1 MKIVSVRQ
9 MSPSVGKEMLME
21 ERIRRASGVMA
32 RHGAASRIFKIQ
44 GGDSAG
50 DYLLMNLF
58 NSFSE
63 ASSTF
68 QKMSA
73 DPELAKLFMERAL
86 NPAGDMT
93 GPDLFRTVYGEPPA
107 KPAPVLIGRGYQVP
121 RGKAKE
127 MLAMAP
133 ELEALFKNVDSSIG
147 IVMPVIAAD
156 HEMMYITYRFSSM
169 DHMGS
174 ALDTMVENQD
184 FQNLITKANELGTLK
199 MSRMMSLM

>member
-9 MSPSVGKEMLME
+9 MSPSAGKEMLME

>member
-9 MSPSVGKEMLME
+9 MSPSAGKEMLME

-50 DYLLMNLF
+50 DYLLMNLL

-86 NPAGDMT
+86 NPAGDIT
-93 GPDLFRTVYGEPPA
+93 GPDLFRTVYGAPPA
-107 KPAPVLIGRGYQVP
+107 KPSPVLIGRGYKVP
-121 RGKAKE
+121 RGKAHE

-133 ELEALFKNVDSSIG
+133 ELEALFKKVDSSIG

>member
-9 MSPSVGKEMLME
+9 MSPSAGKEMLME

-86 NPAGDMT
+86 NPAGDIT
-93 GPDLFRTVYGEPPA
+93 GPDLFRTVYGAPPA
-107 KPAPVLIGRGYQVP
+107 KPSPVLIGRGYKVP
-121 RGKAKE
+121 RGKAHE

-133 ELEALFKNVDSSIG
+133 ELEALFKKVDSSIG

>member
-9 MSPSVGKEMLME
+9 MSPSAGKEMLME

-86 NPAGDMT
+86 NPAGDIT
-93 GPDLFRTVYGEPPA
+93 GPDLFRTVYGAPPA
-107 KPAPVLIGRGYQVP
+107 KPSPVLIGRGYKVP
-121 RGKAKE
+121 RGKAHE

-133 ELEALFKNVDSSIG
+133 ELEALFKKVDSSIG

-184 FQNLITKANELGTLK
+184 FQNLITKANELGSLK
-199 MSRMMSLM
+199 MSRMMNLM

>member
-1 MKIVSVRQ
+1 
-9 MSPSVGKEMLME
+9 
-21 ERIRRASGVMA
+21 MA
-32 RHGAASRIFKIQ
+32 RHGAASRIFKIL
-44 GGDSAG
+44 GGDGAG

-86 NPAGDMT
+86 NPAGDIT
-93 GPDLFRTVYGEPPA
+93 GPDLFRTVYGAPPA
-107 KPAPVLIGRGYQVP
+107 KPSPVLIGRGYKVP
-121 RGKAKE
+121 RGKAHE

-133 ELEALFKNVDSSIG
+133 ELEALFKKVDSSIG

>member
-1 MKIVSVRQ
+1 MKVVSVRQ
-9 MSPSVGKEMLME
+9 MSPSAGKEMLME

-86 NPAGDMT
+86 NPAGDIT
-93 GPDLFRTVYGEPPA
+93 GPDLFRTVYGAPPA
-107 KPAPVLIGRGYQVP
+107 KPSPVLIGRGYKVP
-121 RGKAKE
+121 RGKAHE

-133 ELEALFKNVDSSIG
+133 ELEALFKKVDSSIG

>member
-9 MSPSVGKEMLME
+9 MSPSAGKEMLME

-86 NPAGDMT
+86 NPAGDIT
-93 GPDLFRTVYGEPPA
+93 GPDLFRTVYGELPA
-107 KPAPVLIGRGYQVP
+107 KPSPVLIGRGYKVP

-133 ELEALFKNVDSSIG
+133 ELEALFKKVDSSIG

>member
-9 MSPSVGKEMLME
+9 MSPSAGKEMLME

-32 RHGAASRIFKIQ
+32 RHGATSRIFKIQ

-86 NPAGDMT
+86 NPAGDIT

-107 KPAPVLIGRGYQVP
+107 KPSPVLIGRGYQVP

-127 MLAMAP
+127 MLALAP
-133 ELEALFKNVDSSIG
+133 ELEALFKKVDSSIG

-184 FQNLITKANELGTLK
+184 FQDLITKANELGTLK

>member
-9 MSPSVGKEMLME
+9 MSPSAGKEMLME

-107 KPAPVLIGRGYQVP
+107 KPSPVLIGRGYQVP

>member
-9 MSPSVGKEMLME
+9 MSPSAGKEMLME

-58 NSFSE
+58 NSFSA

-86 NPAGDMT
+86 NPAGDIT

-107 KPAPVLIGRGYQVP
+107 KPSPVLIGRGYQVP

>member
-32 RHGAASRIFKIQ
+32 RHGAVSRIFKIQ

-58 NSFSE
+58 NSFSA

-68 QKMSA
+68 QKMSV
-73 DPELAKLFMERAL
+73 DPELAKIFMERAL
-86 NPAGDMT
+86 NPAGDIT
-93 GPDLFRTVYGEPPA
+93 GPDLFRSVYGEPPE
-107 KPAPVLIGRGYQVP
+107 KPSPILIGRGYHVP
-121 RGKAKE
+121 RGKVKD

-133 ELEALFKNVDSSIG
+133 ELEALFKKVDSSIG
-147 IVMPVIAAD
+147 VVMPVIAAD
-156 HEMMYITYRFSSM
+156 HEMMYITYRFTSM
-169 DHMGS
+169 DHLGS

>member
-9 MSPSVGKEMLME
+9 MSPSAGKEALME
-21 ERIRRASGVMA
+21 ERLRRASGVMA
-32 RHGAASRIFKIQ
+32 RYGAASRIFKIL
-44 GGDSAG
+44 GGESAG
-50 DYLLMNLF
+50 DYLLMNLY

-63 ASSTF
+63 ASTSF
-68 QKMSA
+68 QKYST

-86 NPAGDMT
+86 NPAGDIT
-93 GPDLFRTVYGEPPA
+93 GPDLFRSVYGEPPE
-107 KPAPVLIGRGYQVP
+107 KPSPILIGRGYQVP
-121 RGKAKE
+121 RGKVPD

-133 ELEALFKNVDSSIG
+133 ELEALFKKVDSSIG

-156 HEMMYITYRFSSM
+156 HEMMYITYRFTSM
-169 DHMGS
+169 DHLGS

>member
-1 MKIVSVRQ
+1 MKIISVRET
-9 MSPSVGKEMLME
+9 SPSAGKEAIME
-21 ERIRRASGVMA
+21 ERLRRASGVMA
-32 RHGAASRIFKIQ
+32 RHGATSRIFKI
-44 GGDSAG
+44 GGGAG
-50 DYLLMNLF
+50 AGNYLLMNLY
-58 NSFSE
+58 NSFSD
-63 ASSTF
+63 ASSSF
-68 QKMSA
+68 QKYSA

-156 HEMMYITYRFSSM
+156 HEMMYITYRFTSM